1 DAAFGVFTFHVLA
14 PGCRTAECGFA
25 IGSDYWV
32 SGLFEEVAPLVIDFA
47 FAHIGTHRLEARAA
61 VKNGR
66 GNGALA
72 KLGAAR
78 EAILRRSFLKDGEYL
93 DQNLLTIFHK
103 DWLQCKEVWGP
114 KIH

>member
-1 DAAFGVFTFHVLA
+1 M
-14 PGCRTAECGFA
+14 
-25 IGSDYWV
+25 IGSPFWG
-32 SGLFEEVAPLVIDFA
+32 SGLFAEGAPLVVDFA
-47 FAHIGTHRLEARAA
+47 FSQIGTHRLEARAA

-93 DQNLLTIFHK
+93 DQNLWTIVEE
-103 DWLQCKEVWGP
+103 DWLQAKAVWGS
-114 KIH
+114 KVH